1 MNFSILA
8 QVISFLIAN
17 KDVFRQII
25 SGLEELVPDA
35 PGATKAA
42 AVRGIIGDA
51 LNIAKEIEAVW
62 PLVLPIFNLFVART
76 KGK

>member
-1 MNFSILA
+1 MNFSVLA
-8 QVISFLIAN
+8 QVISFIIAN

-25 SGLEELVPDA
+25 SGIEELVPEA

-42 AVRGIIGDA
+42 AVRRIIGDA
-51 LNIAKEIEAVW
+51 LNIAGEIEAVW
-62 PLVLPIFNLFVART
+62 PLVLPILNLFVART